1 MQDAD
6 TKIRKPSPAIF
17 IVGMAR
23 SGTTLL
29 SEILNA
35 HSKIAVSPET
45 HYFRK
50 YWVDEQNFP
59 LEKRI
64 ALIEEFID
72 GDEFKQF
79 GYSQEQKKEIR
90 MEALNAVRKGQSQI
104 LDIVLTRYRL
114 KHNKPVWCEKTPV
127 HMLYLPQIA
136 KLFPESK
143 FICLVRDPRDTC
155 LSLKKVPFN
164 AGSTVS
170 IARRWKKYAGLAV
183 YYQTEYIENFLVVKY
198 EDLIRQPEQQVMKIC
213 QFLNIDYQSE
223 MLNQNKGPATFDGE
237 KEHWKLNAIKPI
249 DKNNYDKWKHEMK
262 PGEIY
267 FLQKYLCREMER
279 YNYDIQ
285 PELLNLNVLRQL
297 VAIAAHWCLTVLTN
311 LSLRMFGVRKYNW

>member
-1 MQDAD
+1 MPDD
-6 TKIRKPSPAIF
+6 NPKNRETLPAVF

-35 HSKIAVSPET
+35 HSSIAVSPET

-50 YWVDEQNFP
+50 YWADEEKST
-59 LEKRI
+59 LEKRL
-64 ALIEEFID
+64 ALTEEFLA

-79 GYSQEQKKEIR
+79 GYSNEQKEEIR
-90 MEALNAVRKGQSQI
+90 AEVFAAIRKGQSQI

-127 HMLYLPQIA
+127 HMLYLAHIA
-136 KLFPESK
+136 NLFPQSK

-170 IARRWKKYAGLAV
+170 IARRWKRYARLSV
-183 YYQTEYIENFLVVKY
+183 LYQNEYPDSFRVIKY
-198 EDLIRQPEQQVMKIC
+198 EDLIRRPEQQALKIC
-213 QFLNIDYQSE
+213 RFLNIDFQSE
-223 MLNQNKGPATFDGE
+223 MLNQKNDPATFDGQ
-237 KEHWKLNAIKPI
+237 KEYWKLNATKPI
-249 DKNNYDKWKHEMK
+249 DQNNYDKWKHEMK

-267 FLQKYLCREMER
+267 FLQKYLGREMGR
-279 YNYDIQ
+279 YNYAIK
-285 PELLNLNVLRQL
+285 PEILNFNILKQL
-297 VAIAAHWCLTVLTN
+297 IAIAAHWCLTVMTN
-311 LSLRMFGVRKYNW
+311 LSLRLFGVRKYNW